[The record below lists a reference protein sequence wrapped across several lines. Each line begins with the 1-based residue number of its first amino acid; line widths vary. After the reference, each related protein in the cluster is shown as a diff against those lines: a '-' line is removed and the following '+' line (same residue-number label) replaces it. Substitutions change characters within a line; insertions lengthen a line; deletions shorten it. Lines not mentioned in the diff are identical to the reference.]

1 MQDRTIS
8 ADVPPLEAA
17 FIELF
22 SEQGIIYSSCPST
35 SIWLTRLSS
44 ADVWTVNDLVVRVG
58 SVDRSAALK
67 ALYAWTDRGV
77 LREETDDADEQC
89 FRLLERVPEDSGA
102 GPAGM
107 TAAGSRAVLAEEE
120 PAMLTVQQQQ
130 AEQMKVFWKVRRRC
144 AFCFCI
150 ID

>member
-1 MQDRTIS
+1 M
-8 ADVPPLEAA
+8 
-17 FIELF
+17 
-22 SEQGIIYSSCPST
+22 
-35 SIWLTRLSS
+35 
-44 ADVWTVNDLVVRVG
+44 NDLLVRVG
-58 SVDRSAALK
+58 SVERSAALK

-89 FRLLERVPEDSGA
+89 FRLLERVPDDSGA

-130 AEQMKVFWKVRRRC
+130 AEQMKVFWKVRRRR